1 MTTVAKAL
9 DLLSLFTRAQPQA
22 GLSDLARRAGLNK
35 ATCHRLLADLA
46 AAGLVEQ
53 VGPAREYRLGP
64 GVLRLAALREA
75 AVPLQAAARPVLDW
89 LADTTGET
97 AHLSVLVAGRLQAL
111 AFAYS
116 ARHATR
122 VMMSDADALPFHAT
136 ASGLAVLGALDRVAR
151 DAVLAAP
158 LPALTPLTVTDPA
171 ALRGIAACVRAEGH
185 AESIGG
191 FEADVHCI
199 GGFEDDVHSLA
210 VPLFGAD
217 GACFGALAVAAPAA
231 RMHPAAVLPA
241 LMQAAARITT
251 QLGGQPP
258 ADIAARWTAAA

>member
-9 DLLSLFTRAQPQA
+9 DLLTLFTRAQPQA

-35 ATCHRLLADLA
+35 ATCHRLLTDLA

-53 VGPAREYRLGP
+53 VGTAREYRLGP
-64 GVLRLAALREA
+64 AVLRLAALREA

-122 VMMSDADALPFHAT
+122 VMMSDADVLPFHAT
-136 ASGLAVLGALDRVAR
+136 ASGLAVLGALDRAAR

-171 ALRGIAACVRAEGH
+171 ALRGIAACVRAEGF
-185 AESIGG
+185 AES
-191 FEADVHCI
+191 I

-217 GACFGALAVAAPAA
+217 GACFGALAVAAPKA
-231 RMHPAAVLPA
+231 RMQPAAVLPA

>member
-9 DLLSLFTRAQPQA
+9 DLLTLFTRAQPQA

-35 ATCHRLLADLA
+35 ATCHRLLTDLA

-53 VGPAREYRLGP
+53 VGAGREYRLGP

-89 LADTTGET
+89 LAETTGET

-116 ARHATR
+116 TRHATR
-122 VMMSDADALPFHAT
+122 VMMSDADVLPFHAT
-136 ASGLAVLGALDRVAR
+136 ASGLAVLGALDRAAR

-171 ALRGIAACVRAEGH
+171 ALRGIAACARAEGF
-185 AESIGG
+185 AES
-191 FEADVHCI
+191 I

-217 GACFGALAVAAPAA
+217 GACFGALAVAAPKA
-231 RMHPAAVLPA
+231 RMQPAAVLPA
-241 LMQAAARITT
+241 LMQAAARITR

-258 ADIAARWTAAA
+258 DDIAARWNAAA